1 MENEKLAFSNI
12 TNLTE
17 NISYE
22 SYKKILWGKS
32 KHSIIFLVFL
42 CTIIFTV
49 LISILFSAGRGI
61 TLFIAECFLAT
72 IWLFLIIYFTYI
84 FTLRNKIRYR
94 KQARSGQAWIYKYSF
109 GDKCITATWQTG
121 SSTVFYDQISAIY
134 YTKNTCILLADQ
146 NTKINECYVIDK
158 NGFLTESYDDFIVFL
173 KKRVTISK

>member
-1 MENEKLAFSNI
+1 MENETSEFNNI
-12 TNLTE
+12 TTLTE
-17 NISYE
+17 KISYE
-22 SYKKILWGKS
+22 SYKKILWEKS

-49 LISILFSAGRGI
+49 LISILSSAGRGI
-61 TLFIAECFLAT
+61 ILLIAISLLAT
-72 IWLFLIIYFTYI
+72 IWLFLILYFIYI
-84 FTLRNKIRYR
+84 FKLRNKRKYR
-94 KQARSGQAWIYKYSF
+94 KQALSDQAWIYKYSF
-109 GDKCITATWQTG
+109 GDRFISATWQTG

-173 KKRVTISK
+173 KKRTTISK